1 MTKPYTQNQ
10 KMAVSQS
17 QLNTQAAILKRMF
30 PNALDTL
37 VSKKQTNNTVYSL
50 TTTPEVLQQNVT
62 PQQTG
67 PSSVRLFRA
76 PSSYIDKS
84 KSIEIPTIPSY
95 ASTTAIDEEK
105 HTTSCDSATCDKPI
119 STYHPLVPETNL
131 SHTLCEKLAHRQRYW
146 VCCDGECL
154 LRAVDRH
161 GRVRIHNGIQETWG
175 AIVDRPRE
183 RTVAPP
189 LKKHSPLRQEVVFD
203 EVILEP
209 VSTVPPDVPC
219 KVSVR
224 SSRSLVD
231 VDVRSVLFVC
241 ASLSLPIMFMFR
253 RGFGKS

>member
-1 MTKPYTQNQ
+1 M
-10 KMAVSQS
+10 
-17 QLNTQAAILKRMF
+17 
-30 PNALDTL
+30 
-37 VSKKQTNNTVYSL
+37 
-50 TTTPEVLQQNVT
+50 
-62 PQQTG
+62 
-67 PSSVRLFRA
+67 
-76 PSSYIDKS
+76 
-84 KSIEIPTIPSY
+84 
-95 ASTTAIDEEK
+95 
-105 HTTSCDSATCDKPI
+105 
-119 STYHPLVPETNL
+119 
-131 SHTLCEKLAHRQRYW
+131 
-146 VCCDGECL
+146 
-154 LRAVDRH
+154 
-161 GRVRIHNGIQETWG
+161 RIHNGIQETWG

-241 ASLSLPIMFMFR
+241 ASLPIMFMFR